1 MLSEQAMLGT
11 REVVAIAYYIT
22 THLGLHILTLGKSTI
37 VHEHLTHD
45 ITDTVMPKE
54 GFSLAT
60 PLSFNLLGHRTF
72 ITRLWEDSI
81 CTK

>member
-1 MLSEQAMLGT
+1 MLSEQAVFGT

-22 THLGLHILTLGKSTI
+22 IHLGLHILTLGKSTI
-37 VHEHLTHD
+37 IHEHLTHG
-45 ITDTVMPKE
+45 ITSTVMAKE

-60 PLSFNLLGHRTF
+60 PLPLNLLRHRIF